1 MNNNDKT
8 HRYKMRFTQE
18 KLHRIIIK
26 KMSNA
31 TLFVVVAQVVRPP
44 PIGVKRRKSNR
55 LNPYWIKESGRG
67 FLVVKIVLIKHMC
80 KGKEKDNG
88 NT

>member
-1 MNNNDKT
+1 MNNNNKT
-8 HRYKMRFTQE
+8 HRLKMRFAQE

-26 KMSNA
+26 KMSSA
-31 TLFVVVAQVVRPP
+31 TLFVVVALVVRPP

-67 FLVVKIVLIKHMC
+67 FLVVKVILIKHNEKR
-80 KGKEKDNG
+80 KG
-88 NT
+88 